1 MIHTQEIKIMGH
13 LVAGYPNAAGFEAA
27 CSAMADSGIE
37 ILEIQIPFSDPT
49 ADGPV
54 NTEAGETAL
63 RNGFTV
69 SDFHRYLK
77 FASVRGFEEIHVMT
91 YANIMYRYG
100 IRKFV
105 DDMEAAHVTG
115 IIIPDLPIDDEEGFY
130 AYTSQNGK
138 RVDAVPVAVVNMI
151 PERIRML
158 KDLNPGR
165 CYVSLRQ
172 GVTGTQTVMD
182 KETIRFLDSLGV
194 PKLYAGFGISTRDQI
209 LALQGHAYAAVVGSY
224 FTRIIRDAGID
235 PDTIYT
241 QVFKGAHLLK

>member
-1 MIHTQEIKIMGH
+1 MIKNQKIKIMGH

-37 ILEIQIPFSDPT
+37 ILELQIPFSDPT

-63 RNGFTV
+63 RNGF
-69 SDFHRYLK
+69 SIKDFHRYLE
-77 FASVRGFEEIHVMT
+77 FASAKDFEEIHVMT
-91 YANIMYRYG
+91 YANIIYRYG
-100 IRKFV
+100 IRKFI

-115 IIIPDLPIDDEEGFY
+115 IIIPDLPIEDEEGFY

-158 KDLNPGR
+158 KDLSPFR

-182 KETIRFLDSLGV
+182 STTTQFLDKLEI
-194 PKLYAGFGISTRDQI
+194 PKLYAGFGISTKEQVQ
-209 LALQGHAYAAVVGSY
+209 ALQGHAYAAVVGSY
-224 FTRIIRDAGID
+224 FTGIIRNAGSD
-235 PDTIYT
+235 PQKIYRELY
-241 QVFKGAHLLK
+241 KGAVKLR